1 MMAMSVAQEPE
12 YRIINDAEEIA
23 AIAQQAQTP
32 LEKIYFQ
39 RTGPVSMKWRHYL
52 ALYDRYLSGYREKP
66 TRFLE
71 IGVADGGSFPM
82 WRKYFGAQA
91 KIFGID
97 VDPESCKK
105 VEALELDCHARA
117 GSQADPSFLQS
128 VVTEMGGLDIVID
141 DGSHIAEHQVAS
153 FKTLFPLLS
162 NGGVY
167 VCEDLHTAYWD
178 GWQGG
183 YKRPGTFIE
192 VIKDMID
199 SIHTWYY
206 PIENE
211 LREMEL
217 HRHVPGIHLHDSMV
231 VIEKNDVV
239 APVVLIK

>member
-1 MMAMSVAQEPE
+1 MSEAQEPE
-12 YRIINDAEEIA
+12 YRIINDAQEIA

-52 ALYDRYLSGYREKP
+52 SIYDRYLSLYRDK
-66 TRFLE
+66 TVRLLE
-71 IGVADGGSFPM
+71 IGIAGGGSFPM
-82 WRKYFGAQA
+82 WREYFGVQA
-91 KIFGID
+91 ILFGID
-97 VDPESCKK
+97 VDPDSCKN
-105 VEALELDCHARA
+105 VEALELDCHART
-117 GSQADPSFLQS
+117 GSQADPHFLQS
-128 VVTEMGGLDIVID
+128 VVAEMGGLDIVID
-141 DGSHIAEHQVAS
+141 DGSHIAEHQLAS
-153 FKTLFPLLS
+153 FKILFPLLS

-192 VIKDMID
+192 VIKDIID

-217 HRHVPGIHLHDSMV
+217 HRHISGIHLHDSMV
-231 VIEKNDVV
+231 VIEKNDVA
-239 APVVLIK
+239 APVMLIK

>member
-1 MMAMSVAQEPE
+1 MSEAQEPE

-39 RTGPVSMKWRHYL
+39 RTGPVSMKWRHDL
-52 ALYDRYLSGYREKP
+52 SIYDRYLSLYRDK
-66 TRFLE
+66 TVRLLE
-71 IGVADGGSFPM
+71 IGIAGGGSFPM
-82 WRKYFGAQA
+82 WRKYFGVQA
-91 KIFGID
+91 ILFGID
-97 VDPESCKK
+97 VDPDSCKNA
-105 VEALELDCHARA
+105 EALELDCHARA
-117 GSQADPSFLQS
+117 GSQADPHFLQS
-128 VVTEMGGLDIVID
+128 VVAEMGGLDIVID
-141 DGSHIAEHQVAS
+141 DGSHIAEHQLAS

-192 VIKDMID
+192 AIKDMID

-217 HRHVPGIHLHDSMV
+217 HRHVSGIHLHDSMV
-231 VIEKNDVV
+231 VIEKNDVA
-239 APVVLIK
+239 APVMLIK

>member
-1 MMAMSVAQEPE
+1 MSEAQEPE
-12 YRIINDAEEIA
+12 YRIINDAQEIA

-52 ALYDRYLSGYREKP
+52 SIYDRYLSLYRDK
-66 TRFLE
+66 TVRLLE
-71 IGVADGGSFPM
+71 IGIAGGGSFPM
-82 WRKYFGAQA
+82 WREYFGVQA
-91 KIFGID
+91 ILFGID
-97 VDPESCKK
+97 VDPDSCKNA
-105 VEALELDCHARA
+105 EALELDCHARA
-117 GSQADPSFLQS
+117 GSQADPHFLQS
-128 VVTEMGGLDIVID
+128 VVAEMGGLDIVID
-141 DGSHIAEHQVAS
+141 DGSHIAEHQLAS
-153 FKTLFPLLS
+153 FKILFPLLS

-192 VIKDMID
+192 VIKDIID

-217 HRHVPGIHLHDSMV
+217 HRHISGIHLHDSMV
-231 VIEKNDVV
+231 VIEKNDVA
-239 APVVLIK
+239 APVMLIK

>member
-1 MMAMSVAQEPE
+1 MSEAQEPE
-12 YRIINDAEEIA
+12 YRIINDAQEIA

-52 ALYDRYLSGYREKP
+52 SIYDRYLSLYRDK
-66 TRFLE
+66 TVRLLE
-71 IGVADGGSFPM
+71 IGIAGGGSFPM
-82 WRKYFGAQA
+82 WREYFGVQA
-91 KIFGID
+91 ILFGID
-97 VDPESCKK
+97 VDPDSCKN
-105 VEALELDCHARA
+105 VEALELDCHART
-117 GSQADPSFLQS
+117 GSQADPHFLQS
-128 VVTEMGGLDIVID
+128 VVAEMGGLDIVID
-141 DGSHIAEHQVAS
+141 DGSHIAEHQLAS

-192 VIKDMID
+192 AIKDMID

-217 HRHVPGIHLHDSMV
+217 HRHISGIHLHDSMV
-231 VIEKNDVV
+231 VIEKNDVA
-239 APVVLIK
+239 APVMLIK